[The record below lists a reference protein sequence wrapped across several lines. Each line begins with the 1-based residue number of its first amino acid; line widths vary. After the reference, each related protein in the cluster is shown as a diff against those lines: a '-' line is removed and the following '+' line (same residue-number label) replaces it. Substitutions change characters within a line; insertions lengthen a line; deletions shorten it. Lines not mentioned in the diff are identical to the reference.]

1 MRRQTTDSVLAYL
14 TAIGRAH
21 ATSAPAPTYRP
32 RHWYLVAPTAPTAE
46 SVAPQFGAVPDL
58 GIVAD
63 GAAPTAPT
71 APDDGARS
79 DISEPRSGSE
89 NQNRANRAVLKIRT
103 FAEGPD
109 GYWREVPRP
118 RRVRGGDVI
127 ADTAPERIA
136 YDGAPSSPIVARTW
150 RRRHDAMRGDGE
162 TSGLVPDDVSVIF
175 AVGTGVKRLPRRRE
189 LINDGGRARP
199 VFHPMPGR
207 PSRDMREGW

>member
-1 MRRQTTDSVLAYL
+1 
-14 TAIGRAH
+14 
-21 ATSAPAPTYRP
+21 
-32 RHWYLVAPTAPTAE
+32 
-46 SVAPQFGAVPDL
+46 L
-58 GIVAD
+58 GILAD

-71 APDDGARS
+71 APGDGARS
-79 DISEPRSGSE
+79 DISEPRRGSENQNHGGSE
-89 NQNRANRAVLKIRT
+89 NQNRRPVLKIRT

-189 LINDGGRARP
+189 LINDGGQARP